1 MRGAQ
6 CATQAGLEG
15 LAVCLR
21 QELRARGVD
30 VSVVAAGEFAAGT
43 AWLSDASMLEQ
54 VYYNTYATNDGNTQ
68 SIAYNVITL
77 QSFRVYLRVCVRQ
90 MCADWVVRV
99 CRAGAE
105 RPLTYFVRAHVRR
118 Q

>member
-1 MRGAQ
+1 MTCARTPTALARVPAPVRGAQ

-21 QELRARGVD
+21 QEVRSRGVD

-54 VYYNTYATNDGNTQ
+54 V
-68 SIAYNVITL
+68 
-77 QSFRVYLRVCVRQ
+77 RC
-90 MCADWVVRV
+90 
-99 CRAGAE
+99 E
-105 RPLTYFVRAHVRR
+105 
-118 Q
+118 